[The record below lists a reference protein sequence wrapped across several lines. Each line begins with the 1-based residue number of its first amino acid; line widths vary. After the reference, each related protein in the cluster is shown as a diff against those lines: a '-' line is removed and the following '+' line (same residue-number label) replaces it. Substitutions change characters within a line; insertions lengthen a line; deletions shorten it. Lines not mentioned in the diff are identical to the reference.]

1 MSDCG
6 ILIKQIHN
14 QLEKNAN
21 NVLRAQGLTMTQI
34 GMLVEL
40 DAQPLGKMTMKELE
54 QALRV
59 AQSTVVGIVNR
70 LEQRGYVVTFT
81 DSDDKRVRVAQITE
95 KGMQCCQQARK
106 NMEQAEENLLAG
118 LNGQERETFH
128 KLLEKVIQTMKS

>member
-1 MSDCG
+1 
-6 ILIKQIHN
+6 
-14 QLEKNAN
+14 
-21 NVLRAQGLTMTQI
+21 MTQI